1 LAFIIKNY
9 DKLLIRT
16 GHFTP
21 IPVSYSPLKRPLDEY
36 LKYGV
41 INLDKPPNPSS
52 HEVVAWVKR
61 ILKIEKTGHS
71 GTLDP
76 KVTGCLIVCLNR
88 ATRLVKSQQ
97 SAGKEYVAI
106 LKLKSPFDD
115 IKKIN
120 EAVTLF
126 TGALFQR
133 PPELSAVKRQL
144 RIRSVYEKV
153 NLLNLIV
160 KKKNLAVFWISC
172 ESGTYVRT
180 LCEHLGLYLGS
191 GGEMEELRRVRS
203 GNLTEKDHLYT
214 MHDVLDAMY
223 VYEKENDESY
233 LRRIIKPLEML
244 LTSHKRIVV
253 KDSAVNAICYGGQ
266 LMIPGL
272 LRFDEGIEASQEI
285 VMITTKGEAIAL
297 GYAVMT
303 SSLMSTSDY
312 GVVCKI
318 KRVIM
323 DRDTYPRKW
332 GLGNIANLKKKLI
345 TAGQLDK
352 FGKPNEKTP
361 KFWLQNYTDY
371 SGNKWYYEQK
381 IEIDKFLNQP
391 PPTTTSEEKPI
402 IKSETSTIIKSEKEI
417 INIKKKKR

>member
-1 LAFIIKNY
+1 
-9 DKLLIRT
+9 
-16 GHFTP
+16 
-21 IPVSYSPLKRPLDEY
+21 
-36 LKYGV
+36 
-41 INLDKPPNPSS
+41 
-52 HEVVAWVKR
+52 
-61 ILKIEKTGHS
+61 
-71 GTLDP
+71 
-76 KVTGCLIVCLNR
+76 
-88 ATRLVKSQQ
+88 
-97 SAGKEYVAI
+97 
-106 LKLKSPFDD
+106 
-115 IKKIN
+115 
-120 EAVTLF
+120 
-126 TGALFQR
+126 
-133 PPELSAVKRQL
+133 
-144 RIRSVYEKV
+144 
-153 NLLNLIV
+153 
-160 KKKNLAVFWISC
+160 
-172 ESGTYVRT
+172 
-180 LCEHLGLYLGS
+180 LGLYLGS

-381 IEIDKFLNQP
+381 N
-391 PPTTTSEEKPI
+391 
-402 IKSETSTIIKSEKEI
+402 
-417 INIKKKKR
+417 

>member
-1 LAFIIKNY
+1 
-9 DKLLIRT
+9 
-16 GHFTP
+16 
-21 IPVSYSPLKRPLDEY
+21 
-36 LKYGV
+36 
-41 INLDKPPNPSS
+41 
-52 HEVVAWVKR
+52 
-61 ILKIEKTGHS
+61 
-71 GTLDP
+71 
-76 KVTGCLIVCLNR
+76 
-88 ATRLVKSQQ
+88 
-97 SAGKEYVAI
+97 
-106 LKLKSPFDD
+106 
-115 IKKIN
+115 
-120 EAVTLF
+120 
-126 TGALFQR
+126 
-133 PPELSAVKRQL
+133 
-144 RIRSVYEKV
+144 
-153 NLLNLIV
+153 
-160 KKKNLAVFWISC
+160 
-172 ESGTYVRT
+172 
-180 LCEHLGLYLGS
+180 
-191 GGEMEELRRVRS
+191 MEELRRVRS

-332 GLGNIANLKKKLI
+332 GLGNIANLKKEI
-345 TAGQLDK
+345 
-352 FGKPNEKTP
+352 
-361 KFWLQNYTDY
+361 NYCR
-371 SGNKWYYEQK
+371 SIG
-381 IEIDKFLNQP
+381 
-391 PPTTTSEEKPI
+391 
-402 IKSETSTIIKSEKEI
+402 
-417 INIKKKKR
+417 